1 MLSFGLSSA
10 AAAQDAEPELPG
22 AQGALREVRLE
33 CPLPRCSKQEWVAR
47 ILDVGGVTAGQSV
60 DPQLFDAAV
69 IRLMDTGFFEAV
81 EWTIEEELG
90 RPALTFQAT
99 PATLIRKLR
108 VRAGAALGT
117 ELRRRVFLRSGEIW
131 TGDAALVARQAREIV
146 EYFEDRGYFGTT
158 VAIDVERVSE
168 FVVDVVVDVERGRRK
183 TVDRIYVRGHEAM
196 NYDTVS
202 GLLLAELNL
211 MRTFTAERF
220 QKAQDA
226 LVRRYRELGFIQARV
241 TFDDYRIDDSEDT
254 VDLFLEIR
262 EGPAWE
268 IRFAGNTV
276 FTERELI
283 EALTF
288 YQTGFVDDAEIE
300 NAVNELRALYETVG
314 RFFADVSVSSS
325 GSSDETRRL
334 YFTIIEREPAEIRGV
349 EFVGASAIDPS
360 ELRAVMA
367 TSEYDILS
375 TGGYLQRSRL
385 DRDLGNLVSTYR
397 ARGYL
402 EATVPRVVLVG
413 ENEGRDLYL
422 TVHIEEG
429 PQTTVEAIQ
438 VEGVPDVEARA
449 LEALLREE
457 NILGSPFDPS
467 HLRMEQATLLADL
480 QARGFTFGSV
490 ETRCLSDGE
499 EVSCG
504 ESRLD
509 LETLSLDRDRAT
521 TCDRVQRSGRIVEE
535 CLLVTPSPGALPAT
549 LGRDRPI
556 VIEHILEEGRAV
568 EFGSVLVGG
577 NFATRRR
584 VIAREMPLSP
594 GEPYRLSQILEGQA
608 RLRQLG
614 LFDSVRVFTIGATA
628 EPDSGS
634 RSHVVVQVEESSTRF
649 LEHRIAL
656 ELRAAPQSVLFILSN
671 APRFR
676 EINLLGRAKELQ
688 LFGSFDMD
696 LLYTSRLA
704 DKEFR
709 ATAGIRYLAR
719 RFYLSRRMR
728 DPWEAQTQLSYSYDL
743 LAVAPAPLSRQW
755 NLDARVREENDRISG
770 LFFELGV
777 QLSRTETLDQSDPLV
792 VSTEFEAA
800 LVLSLNPRVTLDRRR
815 ENPLNPSSGYFLEV
829 ELELADDFI
838 GVLDSER
845 FTKVTTRGSGFIP
858 VGDNF
863 VLGLNGRF
871 GAAFGGILSGFQSDA
886 QLVLP
891 LAERYKLGG
900 VTTVRGFADGGVSS
914 LDTDQFGGD
923 FVINGNIE
931 LRYPFL
937 PQLGLH
943 GAVFLDAGQLMTD
956 FSDLRADEFRV
967 TTGLGLRWLVA
978 DLIPIVVDYGALLGR
993 RPGEGFGR
1001 LHLNVGY
1008 TF

>member
-1 MLSFGLSSA
+1 
-10 AAAQDAEPELPG
+10 
-22 AQGALREVRLE
+22 
-33 CPLPRCSKQEWVAR
+33 
-47 ILDVGGVTAGQSV
+47 
-60 DPQLFDAAV
+60 
-69 IRLMDTGFFEAV
+69 MDTGFFEEVRWSFEQEGAGSV
-81 EWTIEEELG
+81 LVFE
-90 RPALTFQAT
+90 AT

-117 ELRRRVFLRSGEIW
+117 ELRRRVFLRSGEVW
-131 TGDAALVARQAREIV
+131 TGDAALVTRQAREIV

-158 VAIDVERVSE
+158 VAIDVERVSD
-168 FVVDVVVDVERGRRK
+168 FVLDVIVDVERGRRK
-183 TVDRIYVRGHEAM
+183 TVDRIYVRGHVAM
-196 NYDTVS
+196 DYDTVA
-202 GLLLAELNL
+202 GVLLAELNL
-211 MRTFTAERF
+211 MRTFTAQRF

-241 TFDDYRIDDSEDT
+241 TFDDYRINAAEDT

-268 IRFAGNTV
+268 ISFAGNTV

-314 RFFADVSVSSS
+314 RFFADVSVSAT
-325 GSSDETRRL
+325 GGDDTRRL

-349 EFVGASAIDPS
+349 EFVGAAAVDPS
-360 ELRAVMA
+360 VLRGVME

-397 ARGYL
+397 GQGYL

-413 ENEGRDLYL
+413 ENEGRELYL

-429 PQTTVEAIQ
+429 PQTTVAGIE
-438 VEGVPDVEARA
+438 VDGVPERAARQLVA
-449 LEALLREE
+449 ELLGEDGV
-457 NILGSPFDPS
+457 GSPFDPAR
-467 HLRMEQATLLADL
+467 LRAEQAILLADL
-480 QARGFTFGSV
+480 HARGFAFGSV
-490 ETRCLSDGE
+490 ETSCREGE
-499 EVSCG
+499 EQVPCG
-504 ESRLD
+504 VGNLD
-509 LETLSLDRDRAT
+509 IETLSLNRDRAT
-521 TCDRVQRSGRIVEE
+521 TCDRVQRRGRIVEE
-535 CLLVTPSPGALPAT
+535 CLLVAPNPRSAPAP
-549 LGRDRPI
+549 LGEDRQI
-556 VIEHILEEGRAV
+556 VIEHSVQEGRSV
-568 EFGSVLVGG
+568 LFGSILVGG

-584 VIAREMPLSP
+584 VIAREMPLAT
-594 GEPYRLSQILEGQA
+594 GEPYLLTQILEGQA

-628 EPDSGS
+628 DPESGS

-656 ELRAAPQSVLFILSN
+656 ELRAAPQSFLFILSN
-671 APRFR
+671 TPTFR

-704 DKEFR
+704 NKEFR

-719 RFYLSRRMR
+719 RFYMSRRMR
-728 DPWEAQTQLSYSYDL
+728 DPWEAQVQLSYSYDL
-743 LAVAPAPLSRQW
+743 LAVAPAPLSRQLS
-755 NLDARVREENDRISG
+755 LDARVREENDRISG
-770 LFFELGV
+770 LFFELGI
-777 QLSRTETLDQSDPLV
+777 QLSQTETLDQSDSLV
-792 VSTEFEAA
+792 VNTEFEPA
-800 LVLSLNPRVTLDRRR
+800 LILSLNPRVTLDRRR
-815 ENPLNPSSGYFLEV
+815 ENPLNPTSGYFLEV
-829 ELELADDFI
+829 ELELADDFV

-891 LAERYKLGG
+891 LSERYKLGG
-900 VTTVRGFADGGVSS
+900 VTTVRGFADGGISS
-914 LDTDQFGGD
+914 LDTDEFGGD
-923 FVINGNIE
+923 FVINGNVE

-943 GAVFLDAGQLMTD
+943 GAVFLDVGQLMTD
-956 FSDLRADEFRV
+956 FSDLRFDEFRV

-978 DLIPIVVDYGALLGR
+978 DLIPIVVDYGALVDR